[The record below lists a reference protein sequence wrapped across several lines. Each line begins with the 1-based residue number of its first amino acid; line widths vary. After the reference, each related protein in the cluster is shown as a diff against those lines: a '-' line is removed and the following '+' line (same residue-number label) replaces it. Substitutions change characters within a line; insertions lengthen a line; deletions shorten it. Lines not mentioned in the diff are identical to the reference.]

1 MKHLPTKPADVVVCP
16 KLLLLFLALQLEIF
30 SQMRKESIVAIP
42 LECRGFLW
50 ALYLFQIKTAEL
62 QRRTKAPQ
70 AFWLVCLVFL
80 PSFPL
85 NFFWI
90 REHTAGPFEGKHR
103 PNVLD
108 TKLEH
113 LPFQAHKISNQN
125 CTQSSMETW
134 STCNLEKCN
143 MLIYL
148 FWSINSSST
157 VLQVMQIVPY
167 LS

>member
-1 MKHLPTKPADVVVCP
+1 MKHLPSKPADVVVCP

-30 SQMRKESIVAIP
+30 SQMRKESIVAVP
-42 LECRGFLW
+42 LERRGFLR

-80 PSFPL
+80 L
-85 NFFWI
+85 NFVWI
-90 REHTAGPFEGKHR
+90 REHIAGPFEGKHL

-108 TKLEH
+108 TKWEH
-113 LPFQAHKISNQN
+113 LPFQAYKISNQN
-125 CTQSSMETW
+125 CIQSCMETW
-134 STCNLEKCN
+134 STCHLEKCN
-143 MLIYL
+143 TLIYL
-148 FWSINSSST
+148 FWSMNSFST